1 MMFRVIWRTKGWQ
14 SQTHLSKKGVA
25 ERMNRTL
32 AEAFSTAA
40 YLRNR
45 LPWDGDKREWNSLCG
60 MVMARNFLNQMFSHL
75 SRAVPIALGNFCR
88 WQQLFAVLTT
98 SSNFCLSEQ
107 FLRKIWCGA
116 ILTKKFRVDWYGTGF
131 IYQLEVPRFESYP
144 RLHDLKLLVL
154 ELSSTLYSSSL

>member
-1 MMFRVIWRTKGWQ
+1 MIFSVIWRTKGWQ

-98 SSNFCLSEQ
+98 SRNFCLSEQ
-107 FLRKIWCGA
+107 FLRKIWFGA
-116 ILTKKFRVDWYGTGF
+116 IPTKKISCGLIRDWVYLPTRSSQ
-131 IYQLEVPRFESYP
+131 IWI
-144 RLHDLKLLVL
+144 
-154 ELSSTLYSSSL
+154 LSSAAWPKISCTWAQFHFVF